1 MDKHIAFTD
10 DQEVGYIGLCI
21 ALEEELKRSL
31 TPDERNMVLEH
42 VLGLDNEDEL
52 KTTTFEQG

>member
-1 MDKHIAFTD
+1 MDKHITFTD

-21 ALEEELKRSL
+21 AFEEELKRPL

-42 VLGLDNEDEL
+42 ILGLDKEDEL
-52 KTTTFEQG
+52 KATTFEQR